1 MSDKRNLD
9 FKRTLFA
16 GPIRVILPIVGYIVL
31 YPTILS
37 NSGPKIL
44 GLWSIVAT
52 IPLIVNNLD
61 VGFSL
66 LIKRGFS
73 RESREDE
80 LEQQYIDISVSK
92 QFYRTVVFI
101 LIIITGV
108 IFLFINVSDLYPQR
122 LLFLCICLTIFGI
135 GEQLVARLYA
145 AALSAKGYNYLVQ
158 YAFIPVP
165 ILTVFGS
172 LVGAFWGDPILGF
185 SIGCCIAAF
194 VQQLILLRLIAR
206 RIEKWKERQISS
218 KMLDLPRKSYSLL
231 RRGGYLY
238 GSMSGLAL
246 REVSFRYVVA
256 FLFGLEIAGIW
267 DIAIRV
273 GRTVREVGIASLSSL
288 YPSFAF
294 FYSNNLKSEIVR
306 YIQLALTFIFIVGG
320 GLIGVFLF
328 FVQPIMG
335 LWLGNVT
342 PELKILTL
350 LILIW
355 NGLTFVSW
363 PFWILLQA
371 TNLEKSA
378 TIIAWIQIALTLLF
392 IPIGNL
398 FKLEVVEITI
408 LWILVLSVSELLV
421 FYSIDRRLD
430 ILYETILNRKLLV
443 HLFVFIVM
451 ISIGAY
457 HGLGH
462 FLCIPL
468 WIIVVDFGCLIF
480 SGLNLPGV
488 FYALTTSPE
497 K

>member
-1 MSDKRNLD
+1 MTDKRNLD
-9 FKRTLFA
+9 FNRTLFA
-16 GPIRVILPIVGYIVL
+16 GPIRVILPIMGYIVL
-31 YPTILS
+31 YPTILN
-37 NSGPKIL
+37 NSGAKIL
-44 GLWSIVAT
+44 GLWSMVAT

-61 VGFSL
+61 IGFSL

-73 RESREDE
+73 REDK
-80 LEQQYIDISVSK
+80 LEQQYKDISVSK

-101 LIIITGV
+101 LLVITGV

-122 LLFLCICLTIFGI
+122 LLFLSICLTIIGI

-172 LVGAFWGDPILGF
+172 LIGAFWGDPIIGF
-185 SIGCCIAAF
+185 SIGCCLAAF
-194 VQQLILLRLIAR
+194 VQQLVLLGLIKD
-206 RIEKWKERQISS
+206 RIEKWKERQIGS
-218 KMLDLPRKSYSLL
+218 KMLELPRNSYSLL
-231 RRGGYLY
+231 KRGGYLY
-238 GSMSGLAL
+238 GAMSGLAL

-256 FLFGLEIAGIW
+256 FLFGLETAGIW

-273 GRTVREVGIASLSSL
+273 GRTVREVGVASLSSL

-306 YIQLALTFIFIVGG
+306 YTQLALTFVLITGG
-320 GLIGVFLF
+320 GLIGVILF
-328 FVQPIMG
+328 FVQPIMD
-335 LWLGNVT
+335 LWLGNLT
-342 PELKILTL
+342 SELNTITI

-363 PFWILLQA
+363 TFWILLQA
-371 TNLEKSA
+371 TNLEKNA
-378 TIIAWIQIALTLLF
+378 TIIAWTQNTLTLLF
-392 IPIGNL
+392 IPIGIL
-398 FKLEVVEITI
+398 LKLEVVELTI
-408 LWILVLSVSELLV
+408 LWILALSVSELFV
-421 FYSIDRRLD
+421 FYFVERRLD
-430 ILYETILNRKLLV
+430 VFYETILNRKLFV
-443 HLFVFIVM
+443 HFLVFIVM

-468 WIIVVDFGCLIF
+468 WIIFVGFGCLIF

-488 FYALTTSPE
+488 FYALTASPKE
-497 K
+497 